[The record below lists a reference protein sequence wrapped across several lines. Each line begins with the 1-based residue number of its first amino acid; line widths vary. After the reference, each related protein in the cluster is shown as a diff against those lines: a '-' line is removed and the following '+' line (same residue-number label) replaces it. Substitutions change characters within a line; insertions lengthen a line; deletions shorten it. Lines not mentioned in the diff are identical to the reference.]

1 MEGLVDPDPIVPPI
15 VLFFKPGDK
24 SWMRKGQDCI
34 YDKRNISVV
43 ICDTD
48 IFIKHSLPLKMF
60 GQLIVDQLFTKFN
73 LFKMIFIPETYLA
86 Y

>member
-1 MEGLVDPDPIVPPI
+1 M
-15 VLFFKPGDK
+15 
-24 SWMRKGQDCI
+24 
-34 YDKRNISVV
+34 V

-48 IFIKHSLPLKMF
+48 MFIKHSLALKMF

>member
-1 MEGLVDPDPIVPPI
+1 MEGLVDPVPIVAPI
-15 VLFFKPGDK
+15 VFFCQPDDK
-24 SWMRKGQDCI
+24 SWMRKGHDCV

-48 IFIKHSLPLKMF
+48 IFIKHSLALKMF